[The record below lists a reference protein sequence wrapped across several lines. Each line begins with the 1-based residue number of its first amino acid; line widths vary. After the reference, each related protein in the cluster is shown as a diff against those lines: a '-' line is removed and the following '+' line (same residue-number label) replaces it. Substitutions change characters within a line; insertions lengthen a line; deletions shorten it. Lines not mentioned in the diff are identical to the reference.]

1 MNNKIN
7 QSFNKINQSINKLN
21 QTINL
26 PKGKT
31 INNINI
37 NKINNPMPEV
47 EEAQIEQS
55 PDPVKN
61 DNENNFKFSTK

>member
-1 MNNKIN
+1 
-7 QSFNKINQSINKLN
+7 
-21 QTINL
+21 
-26 PKGKT
+26 
-31 INNINI
+31 
-37 NKINNPMPEV
+37 MPEV